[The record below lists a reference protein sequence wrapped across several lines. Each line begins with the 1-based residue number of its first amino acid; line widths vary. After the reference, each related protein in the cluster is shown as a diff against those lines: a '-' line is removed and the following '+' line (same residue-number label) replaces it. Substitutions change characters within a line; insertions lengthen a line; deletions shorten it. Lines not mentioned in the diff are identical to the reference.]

1 MARTALIVEDD
12 EMLADLLATVLR
24 SMDFNPVVFHYGA
37 NAPDWVREHRP
48 DLVLLDLMLPDCSG
62 YDICE
67 KIKLDRETNLT
78 PVIIATALT
87 DHSQMVRGLRVG
99 ANYYLTKP
107 FNIDQLQYAVD
118 HVLKKRDELI
128 EGGASGEIHFVL
140 KSDSRYLA
148 ELNDMMSSLLLFSGL
163 SDDQAYQLSAA
174 VREMGNNAIEW
185 GNRKQIDQPVSVT
198 YRIEKNQIV
207 IRIRDNGSGFD
218 RANLPHAAK
227 PDDPAA
233 HMSIREEK
241 GLRVGGFGIFMTR
254 GLVDELEYNEAGNEV
269 RLIKRFTPKA
279 AVAS

>member
-1 MARTALIVEDD
+1 MSRTALIVEDD

-24 SMDFNPVVFHYGA
+24 GMGFEPTIMHEGA
-37 NAPDWVREHRP
+37 TAAQWVLHNRP

-78 PVIIATALT
+78 PIIIASALA
-87 DHSQMVRGLRVG
+87 DHAEMVRGLRVG

-118 HVLKKRDELI
+118 HVFKRKQEML
-128 EGGASGEIHFVL
+128 ESGASGEIHFVL
-140 KSDSRYLA
+140 KSDMRYLA
-148 ELNDMMSSLLLFSGL
+148 DLNRLLSSLLLFSGL
-163 SDDQAYQLSAA
+163 TDDQAFQLTTA

-198 YRIEKNQIV
+198 YRIEKDKV
-207 IRIRDNGSGFD
+207 VVVIRDNGSGFD
-218 RANLPHAAK
+218 RDNLPHAARA
-227 PDDPAA
+227 DDPAA
-233 HMSIREEK
+233 HLAVREAK
-241 GLRVGGFGIFMTR
+241 GLRVGGFGLFMTR

-269 RLIKRFTPKA
+269 RLIKRF
-279 AVAS
+279 SSRG